1 MGSRTTGYIENVA
14 TIERECAQQVENV
27 TLASETKCRKLE
39 AELAIARSAL
49 AAAERDF
56 RNEKAMLGA
65 EVDMQK
71 SEVNRLRC
79 DLERRTAERDCAREE
94 ATRNE
99 AARQQ
104 LDLDIKELRRQNNQQ
119 QREISVNQSEAV
131 QKILEQ
137 KVAVENELNSLRD
150 EFNKQSSRMR
160 SLQECVTTLEHE
172 IHDLHRMNTMLE
184 GSLSSRQSLLV
195 HNQDQV
201 DKLKDELALARE
213 NLAGLTERA
222 EQLQQELDRNRKER
236 EVLEAFVHEQS
247 AELVNK
253 RDRATALE
261 GTLARDHRAW
271 AEKRLELEASL
282 AALGEQRCSLTREV
296 AELKVALSALLTQ
309 KEAAD
314 GNAAQ
319 LAFDKA
325 NLMREN
331 TQLQHSVEFNE
342 DRVKQMEQ
350 EAAALRKQVDNVN
363 VDLEASRQLLGE
375 KDARLE
381 QLEGEFAALKEVLG
395 DTASAEGESGK
406 QIVTKLLSKIAALQH
421 AAVEAEAVRRRLH
434 NELVDLRGNIRV
446 YCRLKPHPTPATRLG
461 SDGASIALAV
471 EGSEHRF
478 SYDRVF
484 GPDSTQEQVFGAV
497 SDLVQSALDGFHV
510 CVFSYGQTGAGKT
523 HTMQGGAAPAARGII
538 PRALEKILAT
548 AQKLE
553 QEAEWSYGMGACF
566 IEVYNQTLRDLLSG
580 GAVLQE
586 NNAIKHDPSGGH
598 TVVAGAKVV
607 KVHDLEG
614 ATELVRQAG
623 EARAVVAT
631 AMNASSSRSHC
642 VFMLNITGWHQ
653 STGTRLLGSLCLVD
667 LAGSE
672 RLDRSQAEGAA
683 KKEACH
689 INSSLSALGDVFA
702 ALSSKAQHVPYRNSK
717 LTYLLQP
724 CLGGNGKTLMFVNIN
739 PEPAS
744 AGESLCSL
752 RFAAKVNGCETGAKG
767 GARRNVQTL
776 GGGGGSGEGEPS
788 GSSNPA
794 GEARR
799 TEAAGSSA
807 RAAGPSGSNAVAPNA
822 AQTRRPVAASQS
834 QQPRQQQP
842 EAKLAPRG
850 RGIPAPT
857 RPSGPPRP
865 APAVGSAAVAAA
877 QKSQQNTASRAAQPG
892 SARFSLGFPRL
903 PGVDAVSAAGAKRMS
918 LLPQRPGADAG
929 VSRTK
934 ASTAARTGAAPVVGT
949 GAGVKRPG
957 SVIPDAAAK
966 RSKS

>member
-653 STGTRLLGSLCLVD
+653 STGTRLL
-667 LAGSE
+667 
-672 RLDRSQAEGAA
+672 AEGAA

-794 GEARR
+794 
-799 TEAAGSSA
+799 
-807 RAAGPSGSNAVAPNA
+807 
-822 AQTRRPVAASQS
+822 
-834 QQPRQQQP
+834 
-842 EAKLAPRG
+842 
-850 RGIPAPT
+850 
-857 RPSGPPRP
+857 
-865 APAVGSAAVAAA
+865 VGSAAVAAA